1 MSDNSHLLKSFD
13 ASLESL
19 IAAFKRMGALTNEIC
34 IVATKAYLTADDMLA
49 LDAVN
54 RDLDIDEA
62 FEKIRAECFD
72 ILLRFQPVAKDLR
85 FVMSIEHAVGDL
97 ERAGDH
103 AKNIAKR
110 VISNPGTALAAKD
123 ALAIEELSE
132 IVSNA
137 IKFSVTAMIER
148 SVGDAKRVIASDA
161 KIDAHND
168 AIFDTAM
175 VALKTHPKDAQK
187 HVQCLFV
194 SKALERIG
202 DHATNVAEEVLF
214 LTRGLPPGATRTDHN
229 FG

>member
-1 MSDNSHLLKSFD
+1 MADNSHMLKSFD
-13 ASLESL
+13 ASLEGL
-19 IAAFKRMGALTNEIC
+19 LVAFKRMGDLTSENC
-34 IVATKAYLTADDMLA
+34 AVATRAYLSADDALA

-62 FEKIRAECFD
+62 FEQLRASCFD

-85 FVMSIEHAVGDL
+85 LVMGIEHAVGNL

-110 VISNPGTALAAKD
+110 VISNPDFATAGGD
-123 ALAIEELSE
+123 ARAVEELSG

-137 IKFSVTAMIER
+137 IDLSVTSMIER
-148 SVGDAKRVIASDA
+148 SAADAKRVIASDA
-161 KIDAHND
+161 KIDAHNK
-168 AIFDTAM
+168 AIFDAAM
-175 VALKTHPKDAQK
+175 VALRAHPKDAHK
-187 HVQCLFV
+187 HVQRLFV

-202 DHATNVAEEVLF
+202 DHATNIAEEVLF
-214 LTRGLPPGATRTDHN
+214 LTRGMPPGATRTGQD